1 MLEGQVTSQQQQIIV
16 LEATREAQGRE
27 IQRLKASVLAS
38 SNVADGSGAPGESS
52 DIISPL
58 ERNLIQRA
66 ERAEMALVDSNEL
79 SKQIQGE
86 RRDLEARTAG
96 LQAELEKSQK
106 ETLSVRQLLEASEAS
121 CEEVKGDL
129 AMVQTEVLQLRE
141 ALHNTSFAREA
152 GEATAGEMAV
162 REQVARAQLKDAEQ
176 RITVLEAKLAR
187 SGKGEAESS
196 AVLFAAQKELED
208 LRKDNSRL
216 LELVSTLDAERT
228 DLRTQNAGL
237 EVDMKDMQSQALGAA
252 ISAPGTPGPSRTP
265 GRSPGLVGA
274 SPARSP
280 TSRGLQE
287 QLQVLRSENDR
298 LKDNLASTQETVGQM
313 GAELSRV
320 RDEYQAASDDLS
332 S

>member
-1 MLEGQVTSQQQQIIV
+1 
-16 LEATREAQGRE
+16 
-27 IQRLKASVLAS
+27 
-38 SNVADGSGAPGESS
+38 
-52 DIISPL
+52 
-58 ERNLIQRA
+58 
-66 ERAEMALVDSNEL
+66 MALVDSNGL
-79 SKQIQGE
+79 SKQLQSE
-86 RRDLEARTAG
+86 RRDLEARTVG
-96 LQAELEKSQK
+96 LQADLEKSQK

-121 CEEVKGDL
+121 CDEVKGDL
-129 AMVQTEVLQLRE
+129 AMVQTEVLQLCE

-237 EVDMKDMQSQALGAA
+237 EVDMKDMQAQALGAA
-252 ISAPGTPGPSRTP
+252 ISAPGTPGLSRAP

-287 QLQVLRSENDR
+287 QLQVLRSKNDR